1 MLQMMEVEF
10 LEVEV
15 QEVLDEDHP
24 DFKKQKLPQTEIDL
38 YRKLV
43 ALPFNTSIN
52 KFPVVEL
59 DDGVTHLTEALSIA
73 KHVSKGKYPGFY
85 GDPQVD

>member
-1 MLQMMEVEF
+1 MQNLA
-10 LEVEV
+10 
-15 QEVLDEDHP
+15 P
-24 DFKKQKLPQTEIDL
+24 AEINL
-38 YRKLV
+38 YKKLV
-43 ALPFNTSIN
+43 ALPFNISTD